1 MGGVRLKNKIR
12 KRKII
17 IISMFILGAIGLGL
31 ISYNYVLSKI
41 NLTFETVNL
50 KLYGN
55 NEPEE
60 KKQTK
65 ITQDT
70 SETPNPETIEEEP
83 SNKIINNNY
92 VGYLEI
98 PKINLK
104 QGLVSVDDVNN
115 DVNKNIQTIYPS
127 NWPDVKGGN
136 LILASHSGTSSIS
149 YFKNLYQL
157 NVNDKVNIY
166 YNGQK
171 YNYKIAN
178 IYEVAKN
185 GKVAI
190 YRDTKNTTLTLIT
203 CTKNNDTSQTVYI
216 AYLESQDV
224 IS

>member
-1 MGGVRLKNKIR
+1 MKNKIR

-70 SETPNPETIEEEP
+70 PETPNPETIEEEP

-98 PKINLK
+98 QKINLK

-157 NVNDKVNIY
+157 NVNDRVSIY

-178 IYEVAKN
+178 IYEVPKN

-190 YRDTKNTTLTLIT
+190 YRDTKSTTLTLIT
-203 CTKNNDTSQTVYI
+203 CTKNNDTMQTVYI

-224 IS
+224 ISWAIL